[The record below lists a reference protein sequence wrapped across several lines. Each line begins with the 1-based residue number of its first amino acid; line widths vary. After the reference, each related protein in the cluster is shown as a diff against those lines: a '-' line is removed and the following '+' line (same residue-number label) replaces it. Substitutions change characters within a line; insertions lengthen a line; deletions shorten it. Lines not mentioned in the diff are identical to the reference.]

1 MIPFVNLQ
9 AQYRTIQDKVETA
22 VLAALRSG
30 QYIMGRE
37 VVELEE
43 RLAAYCGS
51 KHAISC
57 ASGTD
62 ALVMALMAKGVGP
75 GDAIFTTPFTFF
87 ATAEAIALVGATPV
101 FVDVERDTFN
111 IDPAA
116 LKAAIEK
123 LAKDG
128 TANPAAE
135 AGRSGLTPKG
145 IIAVDL
151 FGLPANYR
159 SINEI
164 AERHDLFVIEDAA
177 QSFGAKMGTQR
188 AGALAEIGCTSFFP
202 AKPLGCYGDGGA
214 IFTDST
220 EIADRLKSIRV
231 HGQGADRYEHVRIG
245 LTGRLDTVQAAVL
258 IEKLAIFDEELQARQ
273 AVANGY
279 RDRIDEAGLPL
290 TTPVVADGFVSAW
303 AQYTVVAPD
312 EASRDLFRK
321 RLSDAEIPTAV
332 YYPKPLHLQPAF
344 KGNGG
349 TVGAFPVS
357 EDLSRRVFSLPMH
370 PYLSDEQVAQIV
382 AAMTGT

>member
-273 AVANGY
+273 GVANGY